1 MLKINEIYNEDCIIG
16 MKKIEKESID
26 LIIADPPYFKV
37 INQKWDYIWKTED
50 DYLNW
55 TEEWISEAFNT
66 LRLGGTFYLFGY
78 FRTLAKIL
86 PIAEKIGFK
95 LRQQIIIDKGL
106 KSIGGRATK
115 NYKMFPNVTESILF
129 FVKDPIPFTK
139 NFLKKR
145 QKELGIKSKEINEK
159 LGVKSNG
166 GGMWSIYTGENV
178 CEQYPTKENWNKLQ
192 EILNFDLQYEK
203 ISITFNTIMGY
214 SDVWDDINFY
224 IKDRI
229 LPTQK
234 PFELI
239 ERLILSS
246 SNKDETVLDPF
257 LGSGTTVIS
266 SILNNRKYIG
276 FENNEDYFKKTIE
289 RIQKINKKES
299 RIELIQ
305 SSLFK

>member
-1 MLKINEIYNEDCIIG
+1 MLKINKIYNEDCIIG

-37 INQKWDYIWKTED
+37 INQKWDYIWKTEE

-55 TEEWISEAFNT
+55 TEKWISEAFNT

-106 KSIGGRATK
+106 KSISGRATK

-145 QKELGIKSKEINEK
+145 QEELGIKSKEINEK

-166 GGMWSIYTGENV
+166 GGMWSIYTGENI

-192 EILNFDLQYEK
+192 EILDFDLQYEK

-229 LPTQK
+229 HPTQK

-239 ERLILSS
+239 ERLIL
-246 SNKDETVLDPF
+246 LIIF
-257 LGSGTTVIS
+257 LV
-266 SILNNRKYIG
+266 
-276 FENNEDYFKKTIE
+276 
-289 RIQKINKKES
+289 
-299 RIELIQ
+299 
-305 SSLFK
+305 